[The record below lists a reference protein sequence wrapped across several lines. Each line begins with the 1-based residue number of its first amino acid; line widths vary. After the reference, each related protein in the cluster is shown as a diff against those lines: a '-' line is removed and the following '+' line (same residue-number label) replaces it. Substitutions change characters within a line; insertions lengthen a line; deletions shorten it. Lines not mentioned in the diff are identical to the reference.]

1 MGIPA
6 ADLWVC
12 PECQEASD
20 PDLWVTEQV
29 GIQWSGSPASRQ
41 PICRL
46 WCPEC
51 GLGFAGTS
59 GAREIARRTLA
70 QIGDEAVVDPAVGS
84 ALLSPLSGAA

>member
-1 MGIPA
+1 MARLSRRSTGWMGIPA
-6 ADLWVC
+6 ADFWVC

-20 PDLWVTEQV
+20 PDLWVTKHMV
-29 GIQWSGSPASRQ
+29 
-41 PICRL
+41 

-51 GLGFAGTS
+51 GLGFAGRS

-70 QIGDEAVVDPAVGS
+70 QIGDETVVDPAVGS

>member
-6 ADLWVC
+6 ADFWVC

-20 PDLWVTEQV
+20 PDLWVTKHMV
-29 GIQWSGSPASRQ
+29 IHWSGSPAFQRPVYSV
-41 PICRL
+41 

-59 GAREIARRTLA
+59 GAQEIARRTLA
-70 QIGDEAVVDPAVGS
+70 QIHDETVVDPAVGS
-84 ALLSPLSGAA
+84 ALLPPLSAA